1 MINVMPWGLF
11 PPKCTNDAESTD
23 WGGAQVPVL
32 QTIDLD
38 DIVFPAAAR
47 EAIGQQALAK
57 KVMHETP
64 VKPSAPVKT
73 LQEKA
78 AYEPGQSVGFLKA
91 VHILASDPEVVLFF
105 LMATIMGFANGT
117 IGSYLFL
124 YLKEL
129 GAPCTRQ
136 ASVLLE

>member
-1 MINVMPWGLF
+1 M
-11 PPKCTNDAESTD
+11 
-23 WGGAQVPVL
+23 QVPVL

-38 DIVFPAAAR
+38 NIVFPAAAR
-47 EAIGQQALAK
+47 EAIGQQAIAK
-57 KVMHETP
+57 KVMQETP
-64 VKPSAPVKT
+64 VKPSAPVQT

-91 VHILASDPEVVLFF
+91 VQILAADPEVVLFF

-129 GAPCTRQ
+129 GAPCLPMHRISG
-136 ASVLLE
+136 ALWPEVH

>member
-1 MINVMPWGLF
+1 MSCAKN
-11 PPKCTNDAESTD
+11 PPDAESKD
-23 WGGAQVPVL
+23 WGHVQVPVL

-38 DIVFPAAAR
+38 NIVFPAAAR
-47 EAIGQQALAK
+47 EAIGQQAIAK
-57 KVMHETP
+57 KVMQETP
-64 VKPSAPVKT
+64 VKPSAPVQT

-91 VHILASDPEVVLFF
+91 VQILAADPEVVLFF

-129 GAPCTRQ
+129 GAPCLPMHRISR
-136 ASVLLE
+136 ALWPEVH